1 MVCAANYIEIA
12 PDAFHVVAVFDL
24 AVAYEV
30 AERVDESRLS
40 VNNIDFLFERIDQI
54 DFVI

>member
-24 AVAYEV
+24 TVAYKV

>member
-12 PDAFHVVAVFDL
+12 PDAFHVVTVFDL
-24 AVAYEV
+24 TVTYKV